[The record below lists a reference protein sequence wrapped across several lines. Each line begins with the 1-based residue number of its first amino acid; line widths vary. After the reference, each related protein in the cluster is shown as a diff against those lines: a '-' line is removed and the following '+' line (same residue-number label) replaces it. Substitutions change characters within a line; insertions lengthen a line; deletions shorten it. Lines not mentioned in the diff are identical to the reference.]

1 MTKHIYYLKALN
13 PNLVYLLILSFK
25 NLANRQWEEFMKAR
39 KQKEKTDL
47 FFEKQKICD
56 FKVLAVSKTK
66 YGLHFI
72 DKKLPILK
80 NVLQKCLFL
89 WLI

>member
-1 MTKHIYYLKALN
+1 
-13 PNLVYLLILSFK
+13 
-25 NLANRQWEEFMKAR
+25 MKAR